1 MCILN
6 TSLPPQIE
14 PFINSY
20 EYAIN
25 FINKQLQYFRQCDI
39 NNFDTTYETFE
50 GQFNIAY
57 KLASTIIES
66 YKSNIDCITYT
77 NESNYNYKNKDI
89 RINFSNITVPSITVN
104 CSSIHSF
111 SRDLYDLIIELP
123 ILYKTDFSKIFI
135 VIYIAL
141 NKFYTKLT
149 LSAHNLSDYKVFIY
163 NRDIQKH
170 DYSIYLH
177 NSNMFFNSIIW
188 NKIKDTLYLL
198 TKPNFK
204 VHKYMKKNNSIS
216 EDYFIKTN
224 IISNIKQ
231 ILKTIYFDLI
241 DDYTDIVIPY
251 ENRSFNILKNVNKSE
266 ILYSNNIV
274 AFTSYNDCYE
284 TFEYIKDS
292 FKFNNIF
299 DDNDLLFTKNSENNI
314 FSLINDEND

>member
-6 TSLPPQIE
+6 TSLPPQID
-14 PFINSY
+14 PFITNY

-39 NNFDTTYETFE
+39 NNFDPTYETFA

-57 KLASTIIES
+57 KIASTIIES

-77 NESNYNYKNKDI
+77 NESNYKDI
-89 RINFSNITVPSITVN
+89 RINFSNIKIPSITN
-104 CSSIHSF
+104 YHSIHLF
-111 SRDLYDLIIELP
+111 NRDLYDLIIELP

-135 VIYIAL
+135 ITCIAL
-141 NKFYTKLT
+141 NKFYTELT
-149 LSAHNLSDYKVFIY
+149 LSDHNVSDYKVFIY

-204 VHKYMKKNNSIS
+204 VHEYMKKNNTKS

-231 ILKTIYFDLI
+231 VLKTMYFDLI
-241 DDYTDIVIPY
+241 DDYTDIIIPY
-251 ENRSFNILKNVNKSE
+251 ENKSYNILKNVNKSE

-292 FKFNNIF
+292 FKFNNILG
-299 DDNDLLFTKNSENNI
+299 DKGLLFTKNSENNI